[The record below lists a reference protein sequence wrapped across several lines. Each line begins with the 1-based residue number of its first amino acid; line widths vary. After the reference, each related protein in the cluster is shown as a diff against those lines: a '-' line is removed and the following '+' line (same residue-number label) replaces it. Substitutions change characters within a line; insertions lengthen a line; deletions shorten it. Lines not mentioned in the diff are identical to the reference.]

1 MAVSIEEL
9 SCLDCTIWL
18 RSQSKAS
25 EFLRISQPVV
35 SRNIKKVSSTFN
47 ISYFKDDGEYEI
59 IRDQAFNRLNTQRMM
74 HQEMRFED
82 KNLILRLDAFK
93 RIKSHLTTDVIKSP
107 WQIGATSEIDN
118 PSLFKKFMDSSII
131 DAWMSFWPE
140 TTSLDSTYTAIPVSR
155 YVAQI
160 GATKN
165 HPIFSLSNE
174 INIKD
179 TYDYPLYFGSAGDF
193 PITTKS
199 LEDSGFRLYKGKRM
213 NRVIYIAGILT
224 SKNYLFPIFPGA
236 STQFERELVVLP
248 VKIPIEFE
256 SRLVVK
262 TQFLN
267 SEKLGLLLQN
277 IKASHKNMASKYP
290 GWIASLL

>member
-25 EFLRISQPVV
+25 EFLNISQPVV
-35 SRNIKKVSSTFN
+35 SRNIKKVSDTFN
-47 ISYFKDDGEYEI
+47 ISYFKDDGEYELMD
-59 IRDQAFNRLNTQRMM
+59 DQASNRLGIQRMM

-82 KNLILRLDAFK
+82 KKLILRLDAFK
-93 RIKSHLTTDVIKSP
+93 RIKSHLTTEVIKSP
-107 WQIGATSEIDN
+107 WQMGSTSEIDN
-118 PSLFKKFMDSSII
+118 PPLFEKFMNSSII

-140 TTSLDSTYTAIPVSR
+140 ITSLDSTYTAIPISR
-155 YVAQI
+155 YVAQV
-160 GATKN
+160 GAAKN

-174 INIKD
+174 ISIKD

-199 LEDSGFRLYKGKRM
+199 LEDCGFRLYKGKRM
-213 NRVIYIAGILT
+213 NRVIYVAGILT
-224 SKNYLFPIFPGA
+224 NKNYLFPIFPGA
-236 STQFERELVVLP
+236 ATQFERELVVLP
-248 VKIPIEFE
+248 VNIPIEFE
-256 SRLVVK
+256 SRLVIK
-262 TQFLN
+262 SKFIN
-267 SEKLGLLLQN
+267 SEKLSLLLQN

>member
-1 MAVSIEEL
+1 MAVTIEEL

-35 SRNIKKVSSTFN
+35 SRNIKKVSATFN
-47 ISYFKDDGEYEI
+47 ISYFKDDGEYELI
-59 IRDQAFNRLNTQRMM
+59 DDQASNRLGIQRML

-82 KNLILRLDAFK
+82 KKLILRLDAFK

-107 WQIGATSEIDN
+107 WQIGSTSEIEN
-118 PSLFKKFMDSSII
+118 PALFEKFMNSSII

-140 TTSLDSTYTAIPVSR
+140 TASLDSTYTAIPISR

-165 HPIFSLSNE
+165 HPILSLSNK
-174 INIKD
+174 ISIKD

-193 PITTKS
+193 PIITKS
-199 LEDSGFRLYKGKRM
+199 VEDCGFKLYKGKRM
-213 NRVIYIAGILT
+213 NRVIYITGLLT
-224 SKNYLFPIFPGA
+224 NKNYLFPIFPGA
-236 STQFERELVVLP
+236 ATQFERELVVLP

-262 TQFLN
+262 TKFLN
-267 SEKLGLLLQN
+267 SKKLSLLLQN

>member
-18 RSQSKAS
+18 KSQSKAS
-25 EFLRISQPVV
+25 DFLRISQPVV
-35 SRNIKKVSSTFN
+35 SRNIKKVSDTFN

-59 IRDQAFNRLNTQRMM
+59 INDPASVRLDIQRKM

-93 RIKSHLTTDVIKSP
+93 RIKSHLTTDVIKLP
-107 WQIGATSEIDN
+107 WQMGVTSGIEN
-118 PSLFKKFMDSSII
+118 PFLFEKLLNLSII

-160 GATKN
+160 GATKS
-165 HPIFSLSNE
+165 HPILSLSNE
-174 INIKD
+174 ISIKD

-193 PITTKS
+193 PITTRY
-199 LEDSGFRLYKGKRM
+199 LEDYGFKLYKGKRM
-213 NRVIYIAGILT
+213 NRVIYVTGILT
-224 SKNYLFPIFPGA
+224 NKNYLFPVFPGA
-236 STQFERELVVLP
+236 NTQFERELVILP
-248 VKIPIEFE
+248 VKLPIEFE

>member
-1 MAVSIEEL
+1 MAVTIEEL

-35 SRNIKKVSSTFN
+35 SRNIKKVSATFN
-47 ISYFKDDGEYEI
+47 ISYFKDDGEYELI
-59 IRDQAFNRLNTQRMM
+59 DDQASNRLGIQRML

-82 KNLILRLDAFK
+82 KKLILRLDAFK

-107 WQIGATSEIDN
+107 WQIGSTSEIEN
-118 PSLFKKFMDSSII
+118 PALFEKFMNSSII

-140 TTSLDSTYTAIPVSR
+140 TASLDSTYTAIPISR

-165 HPIFSLSNE
+165 HPILSLSNK
-174 INIKD
+174 ISIKD

-199 LEDSGFRLYKGKRM
+199 VEDCGFKLYKGKRM
-213 NRVIYIAGILT
+213 NRVIYIAGLLT
-224 SKNYLFPIFPGA
+224 NKNYLFPIFPGA
-236 STQFERELVVLP
+236 ATQFERELVVLP

-262 TQFLN
+262 TKFLN
-267 SEKLGLLLQN
+267 SKKLSLLLQN

>member
-35 SRNIKKVSSTFN
+35 SRNIKKVSDTFN
-47 ISYFKDDGEYEI
+47 IGYFKDDGEYEI
-59 IRDQAFNRLNTQRMM
+59 IHDQASNRLDIQRMM

-107 WQIGATSEIDN
+107 WQIGAKSEIDN
-118 PSLFKKFMDSSII
+118 PSLFEKFMNSSII

-140 TTSLDSTYTAIPVSR
+140 TASLNSTYTAIPVSR
-155 YVAQI
+155 YVAI
-160 GATKN
+160 IAAAKN
-165 HPIFSLSNE
+165 HPILSLSNE
-174 INIKD
+174 ISIKD

-193 PITTKS
+193 PITTKA
-199 LEDSGFRLYKGKRM
+199 LEDCGLKLYKGKRM
-213 NRVIYIAGILT
+213 NRVIYITGLLT
-224 SKNYLFPIFPGA
+224 NKNYLFPIFPG
-236 STQFERELVVLP
+236 SGTEFERELVELP
-248 VKIPIEFE
+248 VKLPIEFE

-262 TQFLN
+262 TKFLN
-267 SEKLGLLLQN
+267 SGKLDMLLQN
-277 IKASHKNMASKYP
+277 IKASHKNMSSKYP
-290 GWIASLL
+290 GWISSLL

>member
-1 MAVSIEEL
+1 MAVTIEEL

-35 SRNIKKVSSTFN
+35 SRNIKKVSATFN
-47 ISYFKDDGEYEI
+47 ISYFKDDGEYELI
-59 IRDQAFNRLNTQRMM
+59 DDQASNRLGIQRML

-82 KNLILRLDAFK
+82 KKLILRLDAFK

-107 WQIGATSEIDN
+107 WQIGSTSEIEN
-118 PSLFKKFMDSSII
+118 PALFEKFMNSSII

-140 TTSLDSTYTAIPVSR
+140 TASLDSTYTAIPISR

-165 HPIFSLSNE
+165 HPILSLSNK
-174 INIKD
+174 ISIKD

-199 LEDSGFRLYKGKRM
+199 VEDCGFKLYKGKQM
-213 NRVIYIAGILT
+213 NRVIYIAGLLT
-224 SKNYLFPIFPGA
+224 NKNYLFPIFPGA
-236 STQFERELVVLP
+236 ATQFERELVVLP

-262 TQFLN
+262 TKFLN
-267 SEKLGLLLQN
+267 SKKLSLLLQN

-290 GWIASLL
+290 GWITSLL

>member
-35 SRNIKKVSSTFN
+35 SRNIKKVSDTFN

-59 IRDQAFNRLNTQRMM
+59 IHDQASTRLDVQRKM

-82 KNLILRLDAFK
+82 KKLILRFDAFK
-93 RIKSHLTTDVIKSP
+93 RMKSHLTEDVIKTP
-107 WQIGATSEIDN
+107 WRIGVSSDIEN
-118 PSLFKKFMDSSII
+118 PTLFKNLMDSSII
-131 DAWMSFWPE
+131 DAWMSVWPE
-140 TTSLDSTYTAIPVSR
+140 ATSLNSTYTAIPVSR
-155 YVAQI
+155 YVAYI

-165 HPIFSLSNE
+165 HPILSLSNE
-174 INIKD
+174 ISLKD
-179 TYDYPLYFGSAGDF
+179 TWNYPLYFGSPEDF
-193 PITTKS
+193 PILFQK
-199 LEDSGFRLYKGKRM
+199 LESCGFKLHRGKRM
-213 NRVIYIAGILT
+213 NRLVYLAGLLT
-224 SKNYLFPIFPGA
+224 SKNYLFPISPG
-236 STQFERELVVLP
+236 SGTQFERELVALP

-256 SRLVVK
+256 SRLVIK

-267 SEKLGLLLQN
+267 SFKLDLLLEN
-277 IKASHKNMASKYP
+277 IKTSHQNMSAKYP

>member
-18 RSQSKAS
+18 KSQSKAS
-25 EFLRISQPVV
+25 DFLRISQPVV
-35 SRNIKKVSSTFN
+35 SRNIKKVSDTFN

-59 IRDQAFNRLNTQRMM
+59 IHDQASIRLGVQRKM

-82 KNLILRLDAFK
+82 KKLILRFDAFK
-93 RIKSHLTTDVIKSP
+93 RMKSHLTEDVIKTP
-107 WQIGATSEIDN
+107 WRIGVSSEIEN
-118 PSLFKKFMDSSII
+118 PTLFKNLMGSSII
-131 DAWMSFWPE
+131 DAWMSVWPE
-140 TTSLDSTYTAIPVSR
+140 TTSLTSTYTAIPVSR
-155 YVAQI
+155 YVAYI

-165 HPIFSLSNE
+165 HPILSLSNE
-174 INIKD
+174 ISIKD
-179 TYDYPLYFGSAGDF
+179 TRDYPLYFGSPDDF
-193 PITTKS
+193 PILFKN
-199 LEDSGFRLYKGKRM
+199 LESCGFKLHRGKRM
-213 NRVIYIAGILT
+213 NRLVYLAGLLT

-236 STQFERELVVLP
+236 GTQFERELVALP

-256 SRLVVK
+256 SRLVIK

-267 SEKLGLLLQN
+267 SFKLGLLLEN
-277 IKASHKNMASKYP
+277 IKTSHQNMSSKYP

>member
-35 SRNIKKVSSTFN
+35 SRNIQKVSDIFN

-59 IRDQAFNRLNTQRMM
+59 IQDPASIRLNIQRMM

-82 KNLILRLDAFK
+82 KRLILRLDAFK
-93 RIKSHLTTDVIKSP
+93 RIKNHLTTDVIKSP
-107 WQIGATSEIDN
+107 WQIGDTSGIETPI
-118 PSLFKKFMDSSII
+118 LFEKLMSASII

-155 YVAQI
+155 YQAYL
-160 GATKN
+160 GASKN
-165 HPIFSLSNE
+165 HPILSLSNE

-179 TYDYPLYFGSAGDF
+179 SYDYPLYFGSSGDF
-193 PITTKS
+193 PITSKS
-199 LEDSGFRLYKGKRM
+199 LEDCGFNIYQGKRM
-213 NRVIYIAGILT
+213 NRLVYIAGVL
-224 SKNYLFPIFPGA
+224 SNKNYLFPIFPGA
-236 STQFERELVVLP
+236 GTQFEKELVALP
-248 VKIPIEFE
+248 VKIPIKFE
-256 SRLVVK
+256 SRLVIK
-262 TQFLN
+262 TKFLN
-267 SEKLGLLLQN
+267 SGKLDLLLQN
-277 IKASHKNMASKYP
+277 IKKSHKDMSSKYP

>member
-1 MAVSIEEL
+1 MAVTIEEL

-35 SRNIKKVSSTFN
+35 SRNIKKVSATFN
-47 ISYFKDDGEYEI
+47 ISYFKDDGEYELI
-59 IRDQAFNRLNTQRMM
+59 DDQASNRLGIQRML

-82 KNLILRLDAFK
+82 KKLILRLDAFK

-107 WQIGATSEIDN
+107 WQIGSTSEIEN
-118 PSLFKKFMDSSII
+118 PALFEKFMNSSII

-140 TTSLDSTYTAIPVSR
+140 TASLDSTYTAIPISR

-165 HPIFSLSNE
+165 HPILSLSNK
-174 INIKD
+174 ISIKD

-199 LEDSGFRLYKGKRM
+199 VEDCGFKLYKGKQM
-213 NRVIYIAGILT
+213 NRVIYIAGLLT
-224 SKNYLFPIFPGA
+224 NKNYLFPIFPGA
-236 STQFERELVVLP
+236 ATQFERELVALP

-262 TQFLN
+262 TKFLN
-267 SEKLGLLLQN
+267 SKKLSLLLQN

>member
-18 RSQSKAS
+18 KSQSKAS

-35 SRNIKKVSSTFN
+35 SRNIKKVSDTFN

-59 IRDQAFNRLNTQRMM
+59 IHDPASVRLNIQRKM

-93 RIKSHLTTDVIKSP
+93 RIKSHLTTDVIKLP
-107 WQIGATSEIDN
+107 WQMGVTSGIEN
-118 PSLFKKFMDSSII
+118 PFLFEKLMNLSII

-155 YVAQI
+155 YVAYL
-160 GATKN
+160 GAAKN
-165 HPIFSLSNE
+165 HPILSLSNE
-174 INIKD
+174 VSIKD
-179 TYDYPLYFGSAGDF
+179 AWDYPLYFGSAGDF
-193 PITTKS
+193 PITSKS
-199 LEDSGFRLYKGKRM
+199 VESCGFKLYRGKRM
-213 NRVIYIAGILT
+213 NRLVYLT
-224 SKNYLFPIFPGA
+224 GLFTNKNYLFPIFPGA
-236 STQFERELVVLP
+236 GTQFERELIALP

-267 SEKLGLLLQN
+267 SFRLDSLLQN
-277 IKASHKNMASKYP
+277 IKASHQNMSSKYP
-290 GWIASLL
+290 GWITSLL